1 MQIRRRIQEE
11 DQGIMLVFMPLQ
23 EKKGLRYFSIN
34 KAVGKRSSTKN
45 VPAANKPCV
54 SFVNDHHPFL

>member
-1 MQIRRRIQEE
+1 
-11 DQGIMLVFMPLQ
+11 MPLQ